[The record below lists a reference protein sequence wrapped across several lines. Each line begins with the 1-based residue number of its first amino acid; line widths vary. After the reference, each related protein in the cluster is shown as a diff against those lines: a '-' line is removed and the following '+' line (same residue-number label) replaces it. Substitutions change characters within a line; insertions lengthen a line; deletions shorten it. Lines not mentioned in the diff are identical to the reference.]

1 MYRPLKNYTII
12 VALLIAMIVVCSVVC
27 MATAHWMRSRGEHDE
42 TSKDHH
48 WVHEALE
55 LKEGEIPELEL
66 LEGVYS
72 KEKLRLEAEMDTL
85 KGELAK
91 QLRSKKESDQEV
103 VDSVMEIHLVHGKI
117 QQLEIK
123 HYFDMLAI
131 LPPSKQIKLR
141 ELATESLS
149 APPK

>member
-1 MYRPLKNYTII
+1 MNQPLKNYVII
-12 VALLIAMIVVCSVVC
+12 GTLFITMITLCVVIC
-27 MATAHWMRSRGEHDE
+27 MTTAHWMRSRAEHDE
-42 TSKDHH
+42 ASMDHH
-48 WVHEALE
+48 WLHEALE

-66 LEGVYS
+66 LEEVYS
-72 KEKLRLEAEMDTL
+72 KEKTRLEAEMDTL
-85 KGELAK
+85 KVELAK

-103 VDSVMEIHLVHGKI
+103 VDSVMKIHLVHGKI

-131 LPPSKQIKLR
+131 LPPSKQLKLR
-141 ELATESLS
+141 EIATDSLS